1 MRRGKK
7 KNVKLDEIDYRLLCQ
22 LEEDSAL
29 SMAELSEML
38 KVPQRKIEYRVNRL
52 TKNGIITH
60 FIAVLDYSKLGY
72 FNHELWIQLGDVSPE
87 KREKFKNYLVRHPRI
102 WWVAS
107 CGGKFDYGVA
117 ILAENVVEFSKII
130 DQIISDNKVLSPR
143 TLVTIPTK
151 VRAYNRTYLLPHPET
166 KRSRGMKHF
175 FSGTPRPVLLDD
187 VARKVLFLLSKDAKM
202 PVNEIA
208 KKVGVSPNTV
218 RARIKWLE
226 KTKVIQGYRAMIQPA
241 AIGMQNY
248 ELLVSTRGLSTETE
262 KEVEEYCKNNPYV
275 VYMLSTLGKFNIDI
289 VMDAEDTEHFQN
301 MLREFR
307 TKFKNVIWDYEY
319 VPILKVYKFGLE
331 LDL

>member
-1 MRRGKK
+1 MRKGKK
-7 KNVKLDEIDYRLLCQ
+7 NNVKLDEIDYRLLCQ

-29 SMAELSEML
+29 SMAELSEKL
-38 KVPQRKIEYRVNRL
+38 KVPQRKIEYRLNRL

-72 FNHELWIQLGDVSPE
+72 FNHELWIQLGDVSAAN
-87 KREKFKNYLVRHPRI
+87 RNRFKEYLIRHPKV

-130 DQIISDNKVLSPR
+130 DQIISENKILSPR

-151 VRAYNRTYLLPHPET
+151 VRAYNRTYLLPQPET
-166 KRSRGMKHF
+166 KKARGMKHF
-175 FSGTPRPVLLDD
+175 FSGTPNPVILDE

-202 PVNEIA
+202 PVNEVA

-248 ELLVSTRGLSTETE
+248 ELLVSTRGLSTDIE
-262 KEVEEYCKNNPYV
+262 KEVEEYCKGNPYV
-275 VYMLSTLGKFNIDI
+275 VYMLSTLGKFNINLA
-289 VMDAEDTEHFQN
+289 MDAEDTEHFQN

-331 LDL
+331 LTL